1 MSNLEKTMTDKK
13 TKRILLVDDEPRNI
27 YYLKKYL
34 EKNNFEVHEV
44 FSGEQAIDV
53 LESNTFD
60 DVITDMNMRKINGIE
75 LALLISSK
83 YPETS
88 THLITADISEI
99 FYDYLEKGILKNI
112 VMKPYGFEEIEKI
125 FLT

>member
-1 MSNLEKTMTDKK
+1 MTDKK